1 MSFNAIRENFRN
13 YSNWLCFC
21 ICQGLVDNPL
31 CDVAEDMVRR
41 RFSNM
46 TGNYNG
52 SVCEYLAAFLDDGPK
67 TTSYDWRDALENL
80 NELFGAIYT
89 YGNVSTVKPV

>member
-1 MSFNAIRENFRN
+1 M
-13 YSNWLCFC
+13 
-21 ICQGLVDNPL
+21 
-31 CDVAEDMVRR
+31 RR
-41 RFSNM
+41 QFSNM

-89 YGNVSTVKPV
+89 YGNVS

>member
-1 MSFNAIRENFRN
+1 
-13 YSNWLCFC
+13 
-21 ICQGLVDNPL
+21 
-31 CDVAEDMVRR
+31 
-41 RFSNM
+41 M

-67 TTSYDWRDALENL
+67 TSSYDWRDALENL

-89 YGNVSTVKPV
+89 YGNVSKPVSPEKRSPPPTPRTHLKHTKWAIFIKL